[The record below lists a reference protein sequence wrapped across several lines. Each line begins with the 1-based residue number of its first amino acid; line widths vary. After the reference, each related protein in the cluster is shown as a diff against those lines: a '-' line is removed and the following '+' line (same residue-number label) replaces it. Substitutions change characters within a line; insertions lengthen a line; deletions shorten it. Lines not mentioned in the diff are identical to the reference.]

1 MMWRNSGFGCTNHG
15 IFLGAII
22 YADDIFLLSAS
33 RTGLQVMINVSNE
46 FASEMNLK
54 FGTNI
59 DPKKSKT
66 KGIIF
71 TKSRRT
77 VDSTKELQ
85 LDGYSLPWVSQVDH
99 LGHILQ
105 VDNSMVMDIA
115 QKRGAFIGKVNSLL
129 QEFHYASSSVLLKFL
144 QTYACNIY
152 GSNVWDLFSPE
163 CNRIYTSFNVALR
176 NILNLPRTTHRY
188 LLEPISK
195 IPHIFV
201 QLMSRYATFTKSL
214 LHNEAL
220 EVRFLSRISI
230 EDMRTTLGRSMARIA
245 DLCDRSDADTC
256 EITAN
261 LVKSKVKYQ
270 SISEN
275 EEWRIGIIEDMT
287 NILNGNGTIVGLE
300 NDKVLTL
307 LEYACIS

>member
-1 MMWRNSGFGCTNHG
+1 MMLRNSGFGCTIHG

-77 VDSTKELQ
+77 VNSIKELQ

-99 LGHILQ
+99 LGYILQ

-115 QKRGAFIGKVNSLL
+115 QKTWCFYRQS
-129 QEFHYASSSVLLKFL
+129 KFVTARVPL
-144 QTYACNIY
+144 CVFQC
-152 GSNVWDLFSPE
+152 S
-163 CNRIYTSFNVALR
+163 
-176 NILNLPRTTHRY
+176 
-188 LLEPISK
+188 
-195 IPHIFV
+195 
-201 QLMSRYATFTKSL
+201 
-214 LHNEAL
+214 L
-220 EVRFLSRISI
+220 EVSPDICL
-230 EDMRTTLGRSMARIA
+230 
-245 DLCDRSDADTC
+245 
-256 EITAN
+256 
-261 LVKSKVKYQ
+261 
-270 SISEN
+270 
-275 EEWRIGIIEDMT
+275 
-287 NILNGNGTIVGLE
+287 
-300 NDKVLTL
+300 
-307 LEYACIS
+307 